1 MSKEVPPP
9 SRLSIGQGPAD
20 PWRGRRPIGCGL
32 RGAAAG
38 RERPGAGGP
47 QVAGGAGTACSSA
60 RPGPSDF
67 KVGWQSRRAAPRLRG
82 AGLPS
87 LGHEEPQV
95 PPEETGRARPP
106 AVRRRHW
113 CGESRRPAAPPRV
126 LPALK
131 RTLLPW
137 LSLSTTSPSAR
148 RLLRLQAGPPRWLWD
163 PGGPFRSSSQVSELL
178 ALRDQIA
185 LFPQSGVSGWPPPRP
200 FFGDARG
207 LPGAP
212 RALSPPGS
220 AGFLAGTPRSRA
232 VRAPNVGGPGCG
244 LAPAARAPHLL

>member
-60 RPGPSDF
+60 RSGPSDF

-113 CGESRRPAAPPRV
+113 CGESRRPAV
-126 LPALK
+126 
-131 RTLLPW
+131 
-137 LSLSTTSPSAR
+137 PS
-148 RLLRLQAGPPRWLWD
+148 
-163 PGGPFRSSSQVSELL
+163 E
-178 ALRDQIA
+178 
-185 LFPQSGVSGWPPPRP
+185 
-200 FFGDARG
+200 
-207 LPGAP
+207 
-212 RALSPPGS
+212 SPPGS
-220 AGFLAGTPRSRA
+220 EAHAPPLAFSQHYLSVGAATPPPPGRA
-232 VRAPNVGGPGCG
+232 SALALGPWGPFPLLFPG
-244 LAPAARAPHLL
+244 L